1 VTRKSTP
8 EPVPRLPIKFD
19 GASNGEYAPRPPT
32 PRVRAL
38 WRRAL
43 ERCDENARRTGRSR
57 RDFLAS
63 AAGAATTLLCTNE
76 VLGASGGRYAL
87 ARETAL
93 DEAAA
98 QAALGGDEFI
108 FDVQTH
114 HVNPAREW
122 LEANPVFG
130 FLKALPQGRCGET
143 DPLRCY
149 SRHHYVK
156 DIFMDSDT
164 TLAVLSALPAAPPK
178 TPIAQE
184 EMDETRRVVDLLEGT
199 QRLHI
204 HGQVLPNAGPIAEQ
218 LDGMQR
224 LAESQ
229 PIKAWKLYTQWGPR
243 GKGFWLDDKQV
254 GIPVLE
260 QARKL
265 GIKVVCVHKGLILPG
280 FDPEYAGCRDIG
292 VVAKAFP
299 DLTFIVYHSGFDP
312 SVAEGPHDPRHAAG
326 VGLDALIRSLRDNG
340 LKPNANVYAE
350 LGSTWRILM
359 QDPKAAAHGLGKLL
373 THIGEDRVLW
383 GTDCIWYGSP
393 QDQIQAFRAFQ
404 ISPEFQERYGY
415 PALTPRLKAKVLGL
429 SAAGPYGVDPA
440 RVMKAVHGDAVAQAK
455 ADPDRPAP
463 EFVSRGP
470 RTRREFLAAL
480 RAHVNP

>member
-1 VTRKSTP
+1 VKALRQ
-8 EPVPRLPIKFD
+8 
-19 GASNGEYAPRPPT
+19 
-32 PRVRAL
+32 RAL
-38 WRRAL
+38 D
-43 ERCDENARRTGRSR
+43 RCEENARRTGRSR

-63 AAGAATTLLCTNE
+63 AAGAATTLLCAND
-76 VLGASGGRYAL
+76 VLAAGGGRFAL
-87 ARETAL
+87 DSEAAL
-93 DEAAA
+93 DEDAA
-98 QAALGGDEFI
+98 QAALGGKDFI

-114 HVNPAREW
+114 HVTPERQW
-122 LEANPVFG
+122 LDANPHFG
-130 FLKALPQGRCGET
+130 FLKSLPQGRCGES

-184 EMDETRRVVDLLEGT
+184 EIDETRRVIDLLEGT
-199 QRLHI
+199 QRLLI
-204 HGQVLPNAGPIAEQ
+204 HGQVLPNAGPIAAQ

-229 PIKAWKLYTQWGPR
+229 PIKAWKLYTQWGPH

-265 GIKVVCVHKGLILPG
+265 GVTVVCVHKGIILPG

-312 SVAEGPHDPRHAAG
+312 SIAEGPHDPGHAAG

-340 LKPNANVYAE
+340 IPPNANVYAE

-359 QDPKAAAHGLGKLL
+359 QDPTAAAHGLGKLL
-373 THIGEDRVLW
+373 KYVGEDRVLW

-404 ISPEFQERYGY
+404 ISAELQERYGY
-415 PALTPRLKAKVLGL
+415 PALTPGLKAKVLGL

-440 RVMKAVHGDAVAQAK
+440 RVLKEVRGDSVARVK
-455 ADPDRPAP
+455 ADPDRPGA